1 MTAMKDAN
9 MGADERDLIPA
20 STAKLYEIT
29 TKDLPLSCPS
39 PDMIVW
45 NAHPRGYLP
54 IEKTGKAICP
64 YCSATYVLTD
74 FSKVQS
80 QTGG

>member
-9 MGADERDLIPA
+9 MGTDERDLIPA
-20 STAKLYEIT
+20 STAKQYDIT

-45 NAHPRGYLP
+45 NAHPRVYLP

-64 YCSATYVLTD
+64 YCSAIYVLTD